1 MNLIDTI
8 DEIGIFETN
17 IQLNKYIDNVELM
30 YDISKYIPVSSDS
43 SKLRSVNEVFIKI
56 LNLRKKKYNVFI

>member
-43 SKLRSVNEVFIKI
+43 STLRSVNEVVIKI
-56 LNLRKKKYNVFI
+56 LNLRKKI

>member
-17 IQLNKYIDNVELM
+17 IQLIKYIDNVELM
-30 YDISKYIPVSSDS
+30 YDISKYIPV
-43 SKLRSVNEVFIKI
+43 
-56 LNLRKKKYNVFI
+56 